1 MSKFIVS
8 YTQVIQNDN
17 SYIDNLISWIKKL
30 IKK

>member
-8 YTQVIQNDN
+8 YTQTIESDN
-17 SYIDNLISWIKKL
+17 SYLDSIISWIKKF

>member
-8 YTQVIQNDN
+8 YTQVIENDN

>member
-8 YTQVIQNDN
+8 YTQVIENDN
-17 SYIDNLISWIKKL
+17 SYVDNLISWIKKL

>member
-8 YTQVIQNDN
+8 YTQVVQNDN
-17 SYIDNLISWIKKL
+17 SYLDSIISWIKKL

>member
-8 YTQVIQNDN
+8 YTQTIQNDN
-17 SYIDNLISWIKKL
+17 SYVDNLISWIKKL

>member
-8 YTQVIQNDN
+8 YTQVIESDN
-17 SYIDNLISWIKKL
+17 SYVDNLISWIKKL

>member
-8 YTQVIQNDN
+8 YTQVIENDN

-30 IKK
+30 IKR

>member
-30 IKK
+30 IKR